1 MGTPTSSPSSAP
13 MPVTHTF
20 KMTDGWYVFIA
31 CIGGVLVADTR
42 FGPIAAGILTI
53 ALIFQTNLLLQGK

>member
-1 MGTPTSSPSSAP
+1 MSTSTSKSSSS

-42 FGPIAAGILTI
+42 VGPVVAGILTI
-53 ALIFQTNLLLQGK
+53 ALIYQTNLLIQGK

>member
-1 MGTPTSSPSSAP
+1 MSTPTSSPTS

-31 CIGGVLVADTR
+31 CVGGVLVADTR
-42 FGPIAAGILTI
+42 FGPVAAGILTL
-53 ALIFQTNLLLQGK
+53 ALIYQTNLLIQGK